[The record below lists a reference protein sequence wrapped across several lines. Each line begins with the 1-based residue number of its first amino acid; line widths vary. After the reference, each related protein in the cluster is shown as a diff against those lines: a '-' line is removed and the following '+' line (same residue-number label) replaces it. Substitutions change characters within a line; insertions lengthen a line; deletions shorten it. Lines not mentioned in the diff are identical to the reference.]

1 MEMTLVRG
9 AAVSQDFR
17 SAEAAALAADEEQ
30 LVLQAQAG
38 NEAAYGR
45 LLGTYQSRLYNFV
58 RSMVRNDEIAE
69 DITQES
75 FVKAYFSLGKLQN
88 PGSFKSW
95 LFRIA
100 NNNTLDY
107 LRRKRIPVVDTDEAL
122 RESYVDER
130 NPEAGVMAEARTAHI
145 RAALDRLKP
154 DQKGI
159 LVMCD
164 LQGLSYQEIAEV
176 LNIPFGTVQSRI
188 FYARKKLKELLDTGI
203 LFGGGGH

>member
-1 MEMTLVRG
+1 MGL
-9 AAVSQDFR
+9 
-17 SAEAAALAADEEQ
+17 DEEQ
-30 LVLQAQAG
+30 LVTRAQAG
-38 NEAAYGR
+38 DEPAYGR
-45 LLGTYQSRLYNFV
+45 LVGLYQARLYNFV
-58 RSMVRNDEIAE
+58 RQMVRNDEIAE

-75 FVKAYFSLGKLQN
+75 FVKAYFSLRKLQN
-88 PGSFKSW
+88 AASFKSW

-107 LRRKRIPVVDTDEAL
+107 LRRKRLQVVDTDDAV

-130 NPEAGVMAEARTAHI
+130 NPEAGALAAARSAHI
-145 RAALDRLKP
+145 REALDRLKP
-154 DQKGI
+154 DQKSI

-188 FYARKKLKELLDTGI
+188 FYARKKLKELLDTTI
-203 LFGGGGH
+203 VFGGGN

>member
-9 AAVSQDFR
+9 AVVSRETR
-17 SAEAAALAADEEQ
+17 STDSALGLDEEQ
-30 LVLQAQAG
+30 LVLRAQAG
-38 NEAAYGR
+38 DEAAYGR
-45 LLGTYQSRLYNFV
+45 LVGQYQARLFNFV
-58 RSMVRNDEIAE
+58 RSMVRNDQLAE

-75 FVKAYFSLGKLQN
+75 FVKAFFSLGKLQN
-88 PGSFKSW
+88 TASFKSW

-107 LRRKRIPVVDTDEAL
+107 LRRKRLAVVDTDDAV
-122 RESYVDER
+122 RETYVDER
-130 NPEAGVMAEARTAHI
+130 NPEASAVSQARSAHI

-154 DQKGI
+154 DQKSI

-164 LQGLSYQEIAEV
+164 LQGLSYQEIAEA

-188 FYARKKLKELLDTGI
+188 FYARKKLKEHLDTAVV
-203 LFGGGGH
+203 FGGGH

>member
-9 AAVSQDFR
+9 AAVTLDQR
-17 SAEAAALAADEEQ
+17 SAESALGLDEEQ
-30 LVLQAQAG
+30 LVTQAQAG

-45 LLGTYQSRLYNFV
+45 LVGLYQARLYNFV
-58 RSMVRNDEIAE
+58 RQMVRNDEIAE

-75 FVKAYFSLGKLQN
+75 FVKAYFSLHKLQN
-88 PGSFKSW
+88 AASFKSW

-100 NNNTLDY
+100 HNNTLDY
-107 LRRKRIPVVDTDEAL
+107 LRRKRLQVVDTDDAV

-130 NPEAGVMAEARTAHI
+130 NPEAGALAAARTLHI
-145 RAALDRLKP
+145 QQALDRLKP
-154 DQKGI
+154 DQKSI

-188 FYARKKLKELLDTGI
+188 FYARKKLKELLDTAI
-203 LFGGGGH
+203 VFGGGN